1 MNNLPPN
8 HFLNLHRPDVFAPIL
23 AGTPDTSTLAAHDFD
38 VDTRTGFMPPQP
50 PLTRLPDPWL
60 PWEAALDD
68 AIARRLQLAER
79 PRLSAEDEKAS
90 EAWRHS
96 IREVPILPT
105 DDLKS
110 SELLLRRAHHV
121 LAWIMHFYVHTTPTA
136 TREIHIPPPIT
147 VPLLQ
152 VCAQLQLPPV
162 LTYSDDVLYNW
173 AFKTPPASD
182 VLFDPKAE
190 LHNLRCL
197 TLFTGT
203 RDEEE
208 FYLSSARIELRGVEA
223 LSLMRAIMDEAFVG
237 DAIAR
242 TRITSY
248 LRLLATVIND
258 MQVLLAAVREGCDP
272 AVFYHEIRPWFKGA
286 DSDTSGRKWVFD
298 GLELDPTLEAPT
310 ELSGP
315 SAGQS
320 SLIHA
325 LDIFLGVDKYSHSNF
340 SQFHARSNPP
350 PAPAASSGSVSA
362 AEPVAGEAPAWTAA
376 FSSAPATPTV
386 PFLTRMQLYMPRHH
400 RAFLRHLQASPRP
413 LRELVEQAG
422 CDALTE
428 AYDGAVT
435 ALKEF
440 RDEHVRVVALYI
452 LIPSRQAH
460 NTKGSGRGQSEGAP
474 KGTGGTDA
482 FQFVKGVRDQ
492 TAGALLRRSGHS

>member
-1 MNNLPPN
+1 MDTLPPN
-8 HFLNLHRPDVFAPIL
+8 HFLNLQRPDAFVPTI

-50 PLTRLPDPWL
+50 PLARLPEPWE

-68 AIARRLQLAER
+68 AITSGLQLADK
-79 PRLSAEDEKAS
+79 PDLSDEDEKKS
-90 EAWRHS
+90 ERWRNS
-96 IREVPILPT
+96 VRELPILSIT
-105 DDLKS
+105 ELKN
-110 SELLLRRAHHV
+110 SEILLRRAHHV
-121 LAWIMHFYVHTTPTA
+121 LAWVMHFYVHTMPSTM
-136 TREIHIPPPIT
+136 REIHIPPPVT

-173 AFKTPPASD
+173 AFKTPLATN
-182 VLFDPKAE
+182 VLFQPKAE

-223 LSLMRAIMDEAFVG
+223 LSVMRAIMDEAFVG
-237 DAIAR
+237 DEIAHR
-242 TRITSY
+242 RITDY
-248 LRLLATVIND
+248 LRILADVIKD
-258 MQVLLAAVREGCDP
+258 MQALLAAVREGCDP
-272 AVFYHEIRPWFKGA
+272 TMFYNQIRPWFKGA
-286 DSDTSGRKWVFD
+286 DSDTRGRKWVFD
-298 GLELDPTLEAPT
+298 GIELDPTLEEPT

-320 SLIHA
+320 SLVHA
-325 LDIFLGVDKYSHSNF
+325 LDIFLGVDRYSHSD
-340 SQFHARSNPP
+340 FHGQARPASASASSSAPP
-350 PAPAASSGSVSA
+350 PSPPTS
-362 AEPVAGEAPAWTAA
+362 T
-376 FSSAPATPTV
+376 FSSAPVPPKV
-386 PFLTRMQLYMPRHH
+386 PFLTRMQSYMPRHH
-400 RAFLRHLQASPRP
+400 RAFLRHLQANPRP
-413 LRELVEQAG
+413 LRTLVEQTENE
-422 CDALTE
+422 ALRE
-428 AYDGAVT
+428 AYDVAVT

-440 RDEHVRVVALYI
+440 RDEHVRIVALYI

-460 NTKGSGRGQSEGAP
+460 TGEPSQGGP

-492 TAGALLRRSGHS
+492 TAGALLGRPTH

>member
-1 MNNLPPN
+1 MDGDLRLTDPSRPAPNRVQLP
-8 HFLNLHRPDVFAPIL
+8 I
-23 AGTPDTSTLAAHDFD
+23 
-38 VDTRTGFMPPQP
+38 
-50 PLTRLPDPWL
+50 
-60 PWEAALDD
+60 
-68 AIARRLQLAER
+68 I
-79 PRLSAEDEKAS
+79 
-90 EAWRHS
+90 
-96 IREVPILPT
+96 PT
-105 DDLKS
+105 NDLKS
-110 SELLLRRAHHV
+110 SEIFLRRAHHV
-121 LAWIMHFYVHTTPTA
+121 LAWIMHFYVHTTPLEK
-136 TREIHIPPPIT
+136 REIHIPPPIT

-173 AFKTPPASD
+173 AFKTPPASSIR
-182 VLFDPKAE
+182 FDPKAE

-223 LSLMRAIMDEAFVG
+223 LSVMRAIMDEAFVG
-237 DAIAR
+237 DEIAR

-248 LRLLATVIND
+248 LGVLAAVIKD
-258 MQVLLAAVREGCDP
+258 LQALLAAVREGCDP
-272 AVFYHEIRPWFKGA
+272 GVFYHEIRPWFKGA

-298 GLELDPTLEAPT
+298 GLELDPALEAPT

-340 SQFHARSNPP
+340 SQFSTRPGPP
-350 PAPAASSGSVSA
+350 PPPPGAASG
-362 AEPVAGEAPAWTAA
+362 AGETPAWTAA
-376 FSSAPATPTV
+376 FSSAPAKPTV

-413 LRELVEQAG
+413 LRTLVEQAG
-422 CDALTE
+422 SDALTE

-440 RDEHVRVVALYI
+440 RDEHVRIVALYI
-452 LIPSRQAH
+452 LIPSRHVQ
-460 NTKGSGRGQSEGAP
+460 KGGASAKARAAP

-492 TAGALLRRSGHS
+492 TAGALLRRPGH